1 VAEPPVRVLLD
12 THVIIWALTEPQK
25 LSVTAREVVESRDN
39 ELLVSAASAWEI
51 GTKYRLGKL
60 PQLEATVLN
69 LETQLE
75 ALGTNSLPVSTAHA
89 LLAGTMAWSHGD
101 PFDRMLAAQAML
113 EAVPLVTS
121 DSVFT
126 RLDGIDVVW

>member
-12 THVIIWALTEPQK
+12 THVIIWALTEPQR
-25 LSVTAREVVESRDN
+25 LSATAREIIESREN

-51 GTKYRLGKL
+51 GTKYRLGKF

-69 LETQLE
+69 FEAQLDT
-75 ALGTNSLPVSTAHA
+75 LGTSSLPVSTSHA

-126 RLDGIDVVW
+126 RLEGVDVAW